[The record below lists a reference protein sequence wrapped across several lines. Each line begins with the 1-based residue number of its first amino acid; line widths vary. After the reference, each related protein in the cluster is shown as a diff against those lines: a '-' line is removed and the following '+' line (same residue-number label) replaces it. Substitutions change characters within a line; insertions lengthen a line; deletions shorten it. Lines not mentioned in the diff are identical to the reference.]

1 MNQTYTVREANENEF
16 HSIGQL
22 MVEVYS
28 QLEGFPS
35 KEEMPAYYN
44 MLADIGSLTKDPKT
58 QLLVAVDVNG
68 HIGGGV
74 VYIGDMKYY
83 RSGGTAPEEK
93 NAAGFR
99 LLAVSP
105 LARGNGLGKLLS
117 MACIQKA
124 KEDNLKQMII
134 HSTKSMQI
142 AWKMYEQMGF
152 SRSSD
157 LDFMQGNLAVFGFRL
172 SLKY

>member
-1 MNQTYTVREANENEF
+1 MNQPYTVREANKNEF
-16 HSIGQL
+16 HLIGQL
-22 MVEVYS
+22 MVQVYS

-35 KEEMPAYYN
+35 KEEMPAYYT
-44 MLADIGSLTKDPKT
+44 MLADIGRLTKDPKT
-58 QLLVAVDVNG
+58 KLLIAVDGSG

-83 RSGGTAPEEK
+83 RSGGTAPQVK

-99 LLAVSP
+99 LLAVDP
-105 LARGNGLGKLLS
+105 TARGKGLGKLLS

-124 KEDNLKQMII
+124 KEENLNQMII

-142 AWKMYEQMGF
+142 AWKMYEHMGF
-152 SRSSD
+152 TRSND
-157 LDFMQGNLAVFGFRL
+157 LDFMQGNLPVFGFRL
-172 SLKY
+172 SL